1 MQIVKHYNLKIKQKT
16 NKQKS
21 IKTFQYNRSE
31 IIDSS
36 DDVSSSD

>member
-16 NKQKS
+16 RKLTQLKHSNINK
-21 IKTFQYNRSE
+21 SE

-36 DDVSSSD
+36 DDVSSCD